1 MILEHYEWQSRL
13 ANTSRAKGFGEGF
26 AEGMA
31 TALAIML
38 ETRGITVSEEVG
50 ERVMSCT
57 DTEQLDKWL
66 RRAAVQTDR
75 PACRRMR
82 MVDLS
87 FSLVSGSLVVLSWF
101 LRLCPSKE

>member
-57 DTEQLDKWL
+57 DTEQLGKWL
-66 RRAAVQTDR
+66 RRAAVTR
-75 PACRRMR
+75 E
-82 MVDLS
+82 VEEI
-87 FSLVSGSLVVLSWF
+87 FG
-101 LRLCPSKE
+101 